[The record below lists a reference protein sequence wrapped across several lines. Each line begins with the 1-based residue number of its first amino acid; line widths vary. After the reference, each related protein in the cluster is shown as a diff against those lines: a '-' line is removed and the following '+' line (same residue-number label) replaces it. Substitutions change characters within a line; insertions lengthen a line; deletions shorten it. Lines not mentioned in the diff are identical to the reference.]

1 MALFRNQLDGRIV
14 VLRPLH
20 TFGRHPSVCQ
30 TVMKAPDVSQVHALF
45 RWNRQT
51 WEIVDQSRNGTMLN
65 GVRLVAGRWTVL
77 AVGAK
82 LSMGEGAEAA
92 WTVEDLG
99 PPITC
104 LSPGPGLPQDGP
116 LALNPRGTLLPDAQ
130 EPEANVFFEDG
141 RWLQESGDGTEPLV
155 DGAMIHTSAGS
166 WEFVQCD
173 DLESTRESSFD
184 PRAPKPPEVSFR
196 FTVSQNEEHASLTV
210 MSDGKPIAL
219 GERIHHYTLVTLARV
234 RQQDA
239 EKGLAPA
246 SQGWIELD
254 ALSRMLGVEPSYV
267 NIQIFRAK
275 HQILSALPECAAS
288 PALVERR
295 RGSLRFGDFAFEIEG
310 GARSA

>member
-1 MALFRNQLDGRIV
+1 
-14 VLRPLH
+14 
-20 TFGRHPSVCQ
+20 
-30 TVMKAPDVSQVHALF
+30 
-45 RWNRQT
+45 
-51 WEIVDQSRNGTMLN
+51 
-65 GVRLVAGRWTVL
+65 
-77 AVGAK
+77 
-82 LSMGEGAEAA
+82 
-92 WTVEDLG
+92 
-99 PPITC
+99 
-104 LSPGPGLPQDGP
+104 
-116 LALNPRGTLLPDAQ
+116 
-130 EPEANVFFEDG
+130 
-141 RWLQESGDGTEPLV
+141 
-155 DGAMIHTSAGS
+155 MIHTSAGG

-295 RGSLRFGDFAFEIEG
+295 RGSLRFGDFPFEIEG

>member
-1 MALFRNQLDGRIV
+1 MV
-14 VLRPLH
+14 
-20 TFGRHPSVCQ
+20 
-30 TVMKAPDVSQVHALF
+30 
-45 RWNRQT
+45 
-51 WEIVDQSRNGTMLN
+51 
-65 GVRLVAGRWTVL
+65 
-77 AVGAK
+77 
-82 LSMGEGAEAA
+82 
-92 WTVEDLG
+92 
-99 PPITC
+99 
-104 LSPGPGLPQDGP
+104 
-116 LALNPRGTLLPDAQ
+116 
-130 EPEANVFFEDG
+130 
-141 RWLQESGDGTEPLV
+141 
-155 DGAMIHTSAGS
+155 HTSAGS

-184 PRAPKPPEVSFR
+184 PHAPKPPDVSFR
-196 FTVSQNEEHASLTV
+196 FHVSQNEEHASLTV

-239 EKGLAPA
+239 HKGLAPA

-254 ALSRMLGVEPSYV
+254 ALSRMLGVDSSYV

-275 HQILSALPECAAS
+275 HQILSALPECAAL